1 MSMKEK
7 MHTGELY
14 LPNDEEIMKAQ
25 ECWSCQESP
34 SETAR

>member
-14 LPNDEEIMKAQ
+14 LPNGEEIMN
-25 ECWSCQESP
+25 ESVTKTG
-34 SETAR
+34 EGYMNF